1 MRRNISENLRLKL
14 DALPKDTFLKQHE
27 ILVANCFAQSKAL
40 AIGSSRKSGEKRSD
54 GNRPSTTILGTRLDP
69 YTLGQL
75 VALYEHK
82 VFTMGAI
89 WQINSFDQEGVQM
102 LFPEYCQVNVC
113 FSWE

>member
-1 MRRNISENLRLKL
+1 MLCLKIL
-14 DALPKDTFLKQHE
+14 LLTARGSSQIVLPKVKRLL
-27 ILVANCFAQSKAL
+27 LVPVVNQ
-40 AIGSSRKSGEKRSD
+40 GEKSD

-89 WQINSFDQEGVQM
+89 WQLIV
-102 LFPEYCQVNVC
+102 
-113 FSWE
+113 